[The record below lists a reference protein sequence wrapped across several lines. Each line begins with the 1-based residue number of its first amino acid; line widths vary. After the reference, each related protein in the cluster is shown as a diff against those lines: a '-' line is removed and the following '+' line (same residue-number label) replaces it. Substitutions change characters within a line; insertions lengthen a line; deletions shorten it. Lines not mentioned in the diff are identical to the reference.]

1 MRDGPI
7 MNRKIRRLLSH
18 IPLTLLVLFLCLS
31 TLTCFL
37 GIDTLV
43 SIYKNIF
50 DEDYRAC
57 TDQIRSYQHSEHS
70 KLFVTLSYHGRLG
83 NWMYAYASLLGI
95 AAKNKREAYLYYA
108 HPLTS
113 YFDLHRTRMDH
124 AQCVRPVSDPTPCTY
139 DKRFETLPTMNITI
153 DGYIQSWKYFAGLES
168 TIRKEFVFKEYIR
181 NEAARMFRSYS
192 KGARELVTVCVHVRR
207 TDMLIPGSLKLGFKE
222 APKSYIVNAMEYM
235 RRKLGVIKFIFVSD
249 DTQWCR
255 ANFESPDVVISDSAS
270 MGVHLAMLTMC
281 NHTIITTG
289 TFGWWGAWLA
299 GGLVVYYKDFPIPG
313 TIIDRQFTAE
323 DFYPPG
329 WVGLSG

>member
-1 MRDGPI
+1 
-7 MNRKIRRLLSH
+7 MNRKIRRHLSR
-18 IPLTLLVLFLCLS
+18 IPLVLLVLFLCLS

-37 GIDTLV
+37 GIDELV
-43 SIYKNIF
+43 SFYKNIF

-57 TDQIRSYQHSEHS
+57 TDHIASHQHSEPS

-95 AAKNKREAYLYYA
+95 AAKNKREPYLYYL

-113 YFDLHRTRMDH
+113 CFDLRRTRTDH
-124 AQCVRPVSDPTPCTY
+124 ALCVRPVTDPMPCTY
-139 DKRFETLPTMNITI
+139 DKKFETLPIMNITI

-168 TIRKEFVFKEYIR
+168 TIRKEFVFKEHVR
-181 NEAARMFRSYS
+181 NEAARMFTSYF
-192 KGARELVTVCVHVRR
+192 KGVSELTVCVHVRR
-207 TDMLIPGSLKLGFKE
+207 TDMLIPGAMKLGFKG
-222 APKSYIVNAMEYM
+222 APKSYIVNAMKYM
-235 RRKLGVIKFIFVSD
+235 RRKLGAVRFMFVSD

-255 ANFESPDVVISDSAS
+255 ANFESLDVVISDSAS
-270 MGVHLAMLTMC
+270 MSVHMAMLTMC
-281 NHTIITTG
+281 NHSIITTG

-299 GGLVVYYKDFPIPG
+299 GGMVVYYKDFPIPG